1 MAYEGHDRGL
11 TTPLDR
17 SLFPVTEDFN
27 YLNHAAVGILPIPT
41 RDAVVEFVDAH
52 ATAGIVGVWPYDLQL
67 TGYRAEIARFIGAD
81 PEEIAVLRNSAEGAN
96 AIAAGLR
103 WAPGD
108 EIILGDNEFPS
119 NAYPWLACRDF
130 GAKVRLIETQ
140 RERLTPDVL
149 RKHISKRTRVVTVSW
164 VSFMDGYR
172 HDLAGLAEVAHEH
185 GALLCADV
193 MQSLGA
199 FPLDVRACGVD
210 AVYAGGAKWLMALQG
225 VSFLYVRKTLIDRLR
240 LAAPGWRSA
249 ANLWDFLN
257 YEQAPVGDASRFE
270 GGTVNFVGALS
281 LAKSIEVLTKPGSG
295 IAEHVLRLTD
305 RLCEG
310 LRRMGAKI
318 ASDRSSETSSAI
330 VTFNIPPHDPIELG
344 RTLQKEKIITT
355 YRTNGIRVSP
365 HGYNTEREIDDL
377 LAAVSEATLAPAAT

>member
-1 MAYEGHDRGL
+1 MK
-11 TTPLDR
+11 TPLDR
-17 SLFPVTEDFN
+17 ALFPVTEHFN
-27 YLNHAAVGILPIPT
+27 YLNHAAVGILPIPV
-41 RDAVVEFVDAH
+41 RDAIIEFVDAH
-52 ATAGIVGVWPYDLQL
+52 ATTGIVGVWPYDLRL
-67 TGYRAEIARFIGAD
+67 TEYRSEIARFIGAD
-81 PEEIAVLRNSAEGAN
+81 AEEIAVLRNSADGAN

-103 WAPGD
+103 WEPGD

-119 NAYPWLACRDF
+119 NAYPWLACRDL
-130 GAKVRLIETQ
+130 GAKVRLIETE

-172 HDLAGLAEVAHEH
+172 HDLAGLAEVAHGH
-185 GALLCADV
+185 GALLCVDV

-199 FPLDVRACGVD
+199 FPLDVRSTGVD

-225 VSFLYVRKTLIDRLR
+225 VSFLYVRKALIDRLR

-257 YEQAPVGDASRFE
+257 YEQAPVNDASRFE

-281 LAKSIEVLTKPGSG
+281 LAKAIEVLAAPGRR
-295 IAEHVLRLTD
+295 IAEHVLELTD
-305 RLCEG
+305 RLCDG
-310 LRRMGAKI
+310 LQRMGAEI
-318 ASDRSSETSSAI
+318 ASDRSPETSSAI
-330 VTFNIPPHDPIELG
+330 VTFKLPQHDPIELG
-344 RTLQKEKIITT
+344 RILQKEKIITT
-355 YRTNGIRVSP
+355 YRTNGVRVSP

-377 LAAVSEATLAPAAT
+377 LTAVSEATPLAAAT

>member
-1 MAYEGHDRGL
+1 L
-11 TTPLDR
+11 KTPLDR
-17 SLFPVTEDFN
+17 ALFPVTEHFN
-27 YLNHAAVGILPIPT
+27 YLNHAAVGILPIPV
-41 RDAVVEFVDAH
+41 RDAIIEFVDAH
-52 ATAGIVGVWPYDLQL
+52 ATTGIVGVWPYDLRL
-67 TGYRAEIARFIGAD
+67 TEYRSEIARFIGAD
-81 PEEIAVLRNSAEGAN
+81 AEEIAVLRNSADGAN

-103 WAPGD
+103 WEPGD

-119 NAYPWLACRDF
+119 NAYPWLACRDL
-130 GAKVRLIETQ
+130 GAKVRLIETE

-172 HDLAGLAEVAHEH
+172 HDLAGLAEVAHDH
-185 GALLCADV
+185 GALLCVDV

-199 FPLDVRACGVD
+199 FPLDVRSTGVD

-225 VSFLYVRKTLIDRLR
+225 VSFLYVRKALIDRLR

-257 YEQAPVGDASRFE
+257 YEQAPVNDASRFE

-281 LAKSIEVLTKPGSG
+281 LAKAIEVLAAPGRR
-295 IAEHVLRLTD
+295 IAEHVLELTD
-305 RLCEG
+305 RLCDG
-310 LRRMGAKI
+310 LQRMGAEI
-318 ASDRSSETSSAI
+318 ASDRSPETSSAI
-330 VTFNIPPHDPIELG
+330 VTFKLPQHDPIELG
-344 RTLQKEKIITT
+344 RILQKEKIITT
-355 YRTNGIRVSP
+355 YRTNGVRVSP

-377 LAAVSEATLAPAAT
+377 LTAVSEATPLAAAT

>member
-1 MAYEGHDRGL
+1 MK
-11 TTPLDR
+11 TPLDR
-17 SLFPVTEDFN
+17 ALFPVTEHFN
-27 YLNHAAVGILPIPT
+27 YLNHAAVGILPIPV
-41 RDAVVEFVDAH
+41 RDAIIEFVDAH
-52 ATAGIVGVWPYDLQL
+52 ATTGIVGVWPYDLRL
-67 TGYRAEIARFIGAD
+67 TEYRSEIARFIGAD
-81 PEEIAVLRNSAEGAN
+81 AEEIAVLRNSADGAN

-103 WAPGD
+103 WEPGD

-119 NAYPWLACRDF
+119 NAYPWLACRDL
-130 GAKVRLIETQ
+130 GAKVRLIETE

-172 HDLAGLAEVAHEH
+172 HDLAGLAEVAHDH
-185 GALLCADV
+185 GALLCVDV

-199 FPLDVRACGVD
+199 FPLDVRSTGVD

-225 VSFLYVRKTLIDRLR
+225 VSFLYVRKALIDRLR

-257 YEQAPVGDASRFE
+257 YEQAPVNDASRFE

-281 LAKSIEVLTKPGSG
+281 LAKAIEVLAAPGRR
-295 IAEHVLRLTD
+295 IAEHVLELTD
-305 RLCEG
+305 RLCDG
-310 LRRMGAKI
+310 LQRMGAEI
-318 ASDRSSETSSAI
+318 ASDRSPETSSAI
-330 VTFNIPPHDPIELG
+330 VTFKLPQHDPIELG
-344 RTLQKEKIITT
+344 RILQKEKIITT
-355 YRTNGIRVSP
+355 YRTNGVRVSP

-377 LAAVSEATLAPAAT
+377 LTAVSEATPLAAAT